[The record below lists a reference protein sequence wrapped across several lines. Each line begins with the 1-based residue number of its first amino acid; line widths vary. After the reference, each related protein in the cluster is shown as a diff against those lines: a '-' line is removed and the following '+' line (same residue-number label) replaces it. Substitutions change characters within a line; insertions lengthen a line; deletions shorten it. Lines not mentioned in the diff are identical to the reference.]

1 MGIVSVIAA
10 TLHLFSADCTV
21 FSLFA
26 GLPMRDLAKI
36 TLRYMKALFV
46 IDDNICLEYTIL
58 FSHFLVLFC
67 LRHVQQET

>member
-10 TLHLFSADCTV
+10 ALHLFSADCIV

-46 IDDNICLEYTIL
+46 IDDNICL
-58 FSHFLVLFC
+58 
-67 LRHVQQET
+67 